1 MRSSHLSRI
10 YHIAKLTGTV
20 QWVWITATKDSF
32 SARIVS
38 ADQLKYVSIVAVQV
52 AAITISFVAVFQNFK
67 LKQVQKVKRK

>member
-1 MRSSHLSRI
+1 VGVDNSDKRFL
-10 YHIAKLTGTV
+10 
-20 QWVWITATKDSF
+20 